1 MFLEYYLINLIRI
14 LFYIVIAVEFTILYD
29 FILVFYGKH
38 FKLRYYLGTIILFS
52 LILTILKPFDTKFS
66 AILVSL
72 LPIICS
78 LLKLFIYIESK
89 RAIAFKDVDNGKK
102 ELYGGKRV
110 LVIVPHQDDEIN
122 LLGGVFEEYLKYGSE
137 IFPVYVIT
145 NGIAEPYR
153 YAEAIALFK
162 HIGVSEANITFLGY
176 GSLKQNNADKI
187 KLTKGINEH
196 PAYHEGQQYSRLNIV
211 KDLMNVITDLRPDV
225 IIGTDYDRHVDH
237 QYVTVLLDE
246 AIGRVLKQEITY
258 KPLILKGYAYRTT
271 WESYPDYYK
280 ANILSTK
287 YLYNPVE
294 TFKWDERLRL
304 PIAAHMMSRSL
315 MGSEIFRQYAIFKSH
330 GAVMR
335 AIRYNSDKIVWERNS
350 HSLLYDAE
358 ISVSSGDGTKLN
370 DFMLYD
376 KTGFHDVD
384 ALPLEGAW
392 CPLPDDVKK
401 TAAMKLAKP
410 SNVKYLVLYNNVDK
424 KQLVRKISI
433 AFDGHRPKEYELLS
447 DGFPTYINVGMQN
460 VSGFEIKILESTGEN
475 AGLTE
480 IEAFEKDKSD
490 SFSYIKIV
498 NQSDDF
504 VYDYWINS
512 KGKESFNLYSV
523 GDAPRLLP
531 TTYRLKIDNTKCS
544 AVIQEEMINVVCP
557 KGERMKLTISSIE
570 NKYSD
575 TIVVYNPYLYQ
586 RLWNNCCQHLE
597 SMYYDLF
604 IGDQHRKATTL
615 SLFWKIRRLKN
626 RK

>member
-1 MFLEYYLINLIRI
+1 MLCALLLSILLCISGFFHEINWVA
-14 LFYIVIAVEFTILYD
+14 FWVV
-29 FILVFYGKH
+29 
-38 FKLRYYLGTIILFS
+38 
-52 LILTILKPFDTKFS
+52 LTITALMGTFCF
-66 AILVSL
+66 
-72 LPIICS
+72 
-78 LLKLFIYIESK
+78 FIKYE
-89 RAIAFKDVDNGKK
+89 ANNFKSFEDVDNGKK
-102 ELYGGKRV
+102 ELYGGKRI
-110 LVIVPHQDDEIN
+110 LVVVPHQDDEIN

-145 NGIAEPYR
+145 NGAVEPHR

-187 KLTKGINEH
+187 KQTKGTNEH
-196 PAYHEGQQYSRLNIV
+196 PAYNEGQQYSRLNVV
-211 KDLMNVITDLRPDV
+211 KDLMDVITDLHPDV

-246 AIGRVLKQEITY
+246 VIGRVLKQEKTY
-258 KPLILKGYAYRTT
+258 KPLVLKGYAYRTT

-280 ANILSTK
+280 TNILSTK

-294 TFKWDERLRL
+294 TFKWNERLRL
-304 PIAAHMMSRSL
+304 PVAAHMMSRSL
-315 MGSEIFRQYAIFKSH
+315 MGSEIFRQYAIFKSQ

-376 KTGFHDVD
+376 KTDFHDID
-384 ALPLEGAW
+384 TLPLEGAW

-401 TAAMKLAKP
+401 TAAIKLAKP

-424 KQLVRKISI
+424 KQLVRKICI
-433 AFDGHRPKEYELLS
+433 TFDGHEPKEYELQS
-447 DGFPTYINVGMQN
+447 DGFPTYIDVDMQN

-480 IEAFEKDKSD
+480 VEAFEKEKTN
-490 SFSYIKIV
+490 SFNYIKIV
-498 NQSDDF
+498 NQNNDF
-504 VYDYWINS
+504 VYDYWINK
-512 KGKESFNLYSV
+512 KGKERFSLYSV
-523 GDAPRLLP
+523 GEAPSLLASAY
-531 TTYRLKIDNTKCS
+531 TLNIDNTKCS
-544 AVIQEEMINVVCP
+544 AVIQEDKLNVACP
-557 KGERMKLTISSIE
+557 KGERMKLTISSIG

-575 TIVVYNPYLYQ
+575 TIVVYNPYFCQ
-586 RLWNNCCQHLE
+586 RLWNSCCQHLE
-597 SMYYDLF
+597 SIYYDLF

-615 SLFWKIRRLKN
+615 SLLWKIRW
-626 RK
+626 

>member
-1 MFLEYYLINLIRI
+1 MLLLLLYLILAIEITILLDFLLVLLGHHFKVRWYLLCTLLLSI
-14 LFYIVIAVEFTILYD
+14 LFCISECFHELYW
-29 FILVFYGKH
+29 V
-38 FKLRYYLGTIILFS
+38 
-52 LILTILKPFDTKFS
+52 
-66 AILVSL
+66 V
-72 LPIICS
+72 
-78 LLKLFIYIESK
+78 LFIPVLIGMFYCFIKNEANKSQS
-89 RAIAFKDVDNGKK
+89 FEDVDNGKR

-110 LVIVPHQDDEIN
+110 LVVVPHQDDEIN
-122 LLGGVFEEYLKYGSE
+122 ILGGVFEEYLKYGSE

-145 NGIAEPYR
+145 NGVVEPHR

-162 HIGVSEANITFLGY
+162 HIGVPEANITFLGY
-176 GSLKQNNADKI
+176 GSLIHNDVDKI
-187 KLTKGINEH
+187 ELTKGTNEH

-211 KDLMNVITDLRPDV
+211 KDLMDVITDLRPDV

-246 AIGRVLKQEITY
+246 AIGRVLKQKIAY
-258 KPLILKGYAYRTT
+258 KPIILKGYAYRTT

-280 ANILSTK
+280 TNILSTK

-294 TFKWDERLRL
+294 TFKWNERLRL
-304 PIAAHMMSRSL
+304 PVAPHMMSRSL
-315 MGSEIFRQYAIFKSH
+315 MGSEIFRQYAIFKSQ

-358 ISVSSGDGTKLN
+358 ISVSSGDGAKLN

-376 KTGFHDVD
+376 KTDFHDVD
-384 ALPLEGAW
+384 TLPLEGAW

-401 TAAMKLAKP
+401 TAAIKLAQP
-410 SNVKYLVLYNNVDK
+410 SNIKYLVLYNNVDK
-424 KQLVRKISI
+424 NQLVRKISI
-433 AFDGHRPKEYELLS
+433 AFDGNTPNEYELLY
-447 DGFPTYINVGMQN
+447 DGFPTYINVDMQN
-460 VSGFEIKILESTGEN
+460 VRSFEIKILESTGKN

-480 IEAFEKDKSD
+480 IEAFEKEKTY

-498 NQSDDF
+498 NQTDDF
-504 VYDYWINS
+504 IYDYWINR
-512 KGKESFNLYSV
+512 KGKECFTLYSV
-523 GDAPRLLP
+523 GNAPRLLP
-531 TTYRLKIDNTKCS
+531 TTYRLNIDNTKCS
-544 AVIQEEMINVVCP
+544 AVIQEEKLNVVCP

-575 TIVVYNPYLYQ
+575 TIVVYNPYLYE
-586 RLWNNCCQHLE
+586 RMWNSCCQHLE

-615 SLFWKIRRLKN
+615 SLLWKIRRLKN

>member
-1 MFLEYYLINLIRI
+1 MLCALLLSILLCISGFFHEINWVA
-14 LFYIVIAVEFTILYD
+14 FWVV
-29 FILVFYGKH
+29 
-38 FKLRYYLGTIILFS
+38 
-52 LILTILKPFDTKFS
+52 LTITALMGTFCF
-66 AILVSL
+66 
-72 LPIICS
+72 
-78 LLKLFIYIESK
+78 FIKYE
-89 RAIAFKDVDNGKK
+89 ANNFKSFEDVDNGKK
-102 ELYGGKRV
+102 ELYGGKRI
-110 LVIVPHQDDEIN
+110 LVVVPHQDDEIN

-145 NGIAEPYR
+145 NGAVEPHR

-187 KLTKGINEH
+187 KQTKGTNEH
-196 PAYHEGQQYSRLNIV
+196 PAYNEGQQYSRLNVV
-211 KDLMNVITDLRPDV
+211 KDLMDVITDLHPDV

-246 AIGRVLKQEITY
+246 VIGRVLKQEKTY
-258 KPLILKGYAYRTT
+258 KPLVLKGYAYRTT

-280 ANILSTK
+280 TNILSTK

-294 TFKWDERLRL
+294 TFKWNERLRL
-304 PIAAHMMSRSL
+304 PVAAHMMSRSL
-315 MGSEIFRQYAIFKSH
+315 MGSEIFRQYAIFKSQ

-376 KTGFHDVD
+376 KTDFHDID
-384 ALPLEGAW
+384 TLPLEGAW

-401 TAAMKLAKP
+401 TAAIKLAKP

-424 KQLVRKISI
+424 KQLVRKICI
-433 AFDGHRPKEYELLS
+433 TFDGHEPKEYELQS
-447 DGFPTYINVGMQN
+447 DGFPTYIDVDMQN

-480 IEAFEKDKSD
+480 VEAFEKEKTN
-490 SFSYIKIV
+490 SFNYIKIV
-498 NQSDDF
+498 NQNNDF
-504 VYDYWINS
+504 VYDYWINK
-512 KGKESFNLYSV
+512 KGKERFSLYSV
-523 GDAPRLLP
+523 GEAPSLLASAY
-531 TTYRLKIDNTKCS
+531 TLNIDNTKCS
-544 AVIQEEMINVVCP
+544 AVIQEDKLNVACP
-557 KGERMKLTISSIE
+557 KGERMKLTISSIG

-575 TIVVYNPYLYQ
+575 TIVVYNPYFCQ
-586 RLWNNCCQHLE
+586 RLWNSCCQHLE
-597 SMYYDLF
+597 SIYYDLF

-615 SLFWKIRRLKN
+615 SLLWKIRCLKN

>member
-1 MFLEYYLINLIRI
+1 MLCALLLSILLCISGFFHEINWVALW
-14 LFYIVIAVEFTILYD
+14 IV
-29 FILVFYGKH
+29 
-38 FKLRYYLGTIILFS
+38 
-52 LILTILKPFDTKFS
+52 LTITAFMGTF
-66 AILVSL
+66 
-72 LPIICS
+72 CF
-78 LLKLFIYIESK
+78 FIKYE
-89 RAIAFKDVDNGKK
+89 AHNFKSFEDVDNGKR

-110 LVIVPHQDDEIN
+110 LVVVPHQDDEIN

-162 HIGVSEANITFLGY
+162 HIGVPEANVTFLGY

-187 KLTKGINEH
+187 KLTKGTNEH
-196 PAYHEGQQYSRLNIV
+196 PAYHEGQKYSRLNIV
-211 KDLMNVITDLRPDV
+211 KDLMNVVTDLCPDV

-237 QYVTVLLDE
+237 HYVTALLDE
-246 AIGRVLKQEITY
+246 AIGRVLKQKKTY
-258 KPLILKGYAYRTT
+258 KPLVLKGYAYRTT

-280 ANILSTK
+280 TNILSTK

-294 TFKWDERLRL
+294 TFKWNERLRL
-304 PIAAHMMSRSL
+304 PVAAHMMSRSL
-315 MGSEIFRQYAIFKSH
+315 MGSEIFRQYAIFKSQ

-335 AIRYNSDKIVWERNS
+335 AIRYNSDKILWERNT
-350 HSLLYDAE
+350 HSLLHDAE
-358 ISVSSGDGTKLN
+358 INVSSGDGTKLN

-376 KTGFHDVD
+376 KTDFHDID

-392 CPLPDDVKK
+392 IPLPDDRKK
-401 TAAMKLAKP
+401 TANIKLAKQ
-410 SNVKYLVLYNNVDK
+410 SNVKYIVLYNNVDK
-424 KQLVRKISI
+424 NQLVRKISI
-433 AFDGHRPKEYELLS
+433 AFNGHRPKEYELQS

-490 SFSYIKIV
+490 SFNYIKIV

-504 VYDYWINS
+504 VYDYWINK
-512 KGKESFNLYSV
+512 KGKELFSLYSV
-523 GDAPRLLP
+523 GEAPSLLASAY
-531 TTYRLKIDNTKCS
+531 TINIDNTKCS
-544 AVIQEEMINVVCP
+544 AVIQEDKLNVACP
-557 KGERMKLTISSIE
+557 KGERMKLTISSIG

-575 TIVVYNPYLYQ
+575 TIVVYNPYIYQ
-586 RLWNNCCQHLE
+586 RIWNSCCQHLE

-615 SLFWKIRRLKN
+615 SLLWKIRRLKN

>member
-1 MFLEYYLINLIRI
+1 MLSILLYLILAIEI
-14 LFYIVIAVEFTILYD
+14 TILLD
-29 FILVFYGKH
+29 FLLVLFGHH
-38 FKLRYYLGTIILFS
+38 FKLRWYLLCALLLSILLCISGFFHEINWVALLVVLIITAFMGTFC
-52 LILTILKPFDTKFS
+52 F
-66 AILVSL
+66 
-72 LPIICS
+72 
-78 LLKLFIYIESK
+78 FIKYETHN
-89 RAIAFKDVDNGKK
+89 FKSFEDVDNGKK
-102 ELYGGKRV
+102 ELYGGKRI
-110 LVIVPHQDDEIN
+110 LVVVPHQDDEIN

-145 NGIAEPYR
+145 NGAVEPHR

-187 KLTKGINEH
+187 KQTRGTNEH
-196 PAYHEGQQYSRLNIV
+196 PAYNEGQQYSRLNVV
-211 KDLMNVITDLRPDV
+211 KDLMDVITDLHPDV

-246 AIGRVLKQEITY
+246 VIGRVLKQEKTY
-258 KPLILKGYAYRTT
+258 KPLVLKGYAYRTT

-280 ANILSTK
+280 TNILSTK

-294 TFKWDERLRL
+294 TFKWNERLRL
-304 PIAAHMMSRSL
+304 PVAAHMMSRSL
-315 MGSEIFRQYAIFKSH
+315 MGSEIFRQYDIFKSQ

-376 KTGFHDVD
+376 KTDFHDID
-384 ALPLEGAW
+384 TLPLEGAW

-401 TAAMKLAKP
+401 TAAIKLAKP

-433 AFDGHRPKEYELLS
+433 TFDGHEPKEYELQS
-447 DGFPTYINVGMQN
+447 DGFPTYIDVDMQN
-460 VSGFEIKILESTGEN
+460 VSGFEIKILESTGED

-480 IEAFEKDKSD
+480 VEAFEKEKNN
-490 SFSYIKIV
+490 SFNYIKIV
-498 NQSDDF
+498 NQNNDF
-504 VYDYWINS
+504 VYDYWINK
-512 KGKESFNLYSV
+512 KGKELFSLYSV
-523 GDAPRLLP
+523 GEAPSLLASAY
-531 TTYRLKIDNTKCS
+531 TLNIDNTKCS
-544 AVIQEEMINVVCP
+544 AVIQEDKLNVACP
-557 KGERMKLTISSIE
+557 KGERMKLTISSIG

-586 RLWNNCCQHLE
+586 RIWNSCCQHLE
-597 SMYYDLF
+597 SIFYDLF

-615 SLFWKIRRLKN
+615 SLLWKIRRLKN
-626 RK
+626 KK

>member
-1 MFLEYYLINLIRI
+1 MLSLLLYFI
-14 LFYIVIAVEFTILYD
+14 LAREITILLD
-29 FILVFYGKH
+29 FLLVLFGHH
-38 FKLRYYLGTIILFS
+38 FKLRWYLLCALLFFIIFCIIGYSHGFNLVVLCIVL
-52 LILTILKPFDTKFS
+52 LIPTLIGIWHF
-66 AILVSL
+66 
-72 LPIICS
+72 
-78 LLKLFIYIESK
+78 FIKYEVHKSQS
-89 RAIAFKDVDNGKK
+89 FEDVDNGKK

-110 LVIVPHQDDEIN
+110 LVVVPHQDDEIN

-145 NGIAEPYR
+145 NGAVEPHR
-153 YAEAIALFK
+153 YAESIALFK
-162 HIGVSEANITFLGY
+162 HIGVPEANITFLGY

-187 KLTKGINEH
+187 KQTKGTKEH
-196 PAYHEGQQYSRLNIV
+196 PAFNEGQQYSRLNIV
-211 KDLMNVITDLRPDV
+211 TDLKKVITDLRPDV
-225 IIGTDYDRHVDH
+225 IIGTDYDCHVDH
-237 QYVTVLLDE
+237 HYVTVLLDE
-246 AIGRVLKQEITY
+246 AIGRVLKQEIAY
-258 KPLILKGYAYRTT
+258 RPIILKGYAYRTT

-280 ANILSTK
+280 TNILSTK

-294 TFKWDERLRL
+294 TFKWNERLRL
-304 PIAAHMMSRSL
+304 PVAAHMMSRSL
-315 MGSEIFRQYAIFKSH
+315 MGSEIFRQYAIFKSQ

-335 AIRYNSDKIVWERNS
+335 AIRYNSDKILWERNT

-376 KTGFHDVD
+376 KTDFHDVD
-384 ALPLEGAW
+384 TLPLEGAW

-401 TAAMKLAKP
+401 TAAIKLAKP

-424 KQLVRKISI
+424 NQLVRKISI
-433 AFDGHRPKEYELLS
+433 VFDGHEPKEYELLS
-447 DGFPTYINVGMQN
+447 DGFPTYINVDMQN
-460 VSGFEIKILESTGEN
+460 VRSFEIKILESTGEN

-480 IEAFEKDKSD
+480 IEAFEKEKTN

-498 NQSDDF
+498 NQTDDF

-512 KGKESFNLYSV
+512 KGKESFALYSV

-531 TTYRLKIDNTKCS
+531 TTYILNIDNTKCS
-544 AVIQEEMINVVCP
+544 AVIQEEKLNVVCP

-575 TIVVYNPYLYQ
+575 AIVVYNPYLYQ
-586 RLWNNCCQHLE
+586 RLWNSCCQHLE

-615 SLFWKIRRLKN
+615 SLLWKIRRLKN

>member
-1 MFLEYYLINLIRI
+1 MLSILLYLILAIEI
-14 LFYIVIAVEFTILYD
+14 TILLD
-29 FILVFYGKH
+29 FLLVLLGHH
-38 FKLRYYLGTIILFS
+38 FKLRWYLLCALLLSILFCIS
-52 LILTILKPFDTKFS
+52 GYFHELYRVALWIVPTITALMGTFCF
-66 AILVSL
+66 
-72 LPIICS
+72 
-78 LLKLFIYIESK
+78 FIKYETHN
-89 RAIAFKDVDNGKK
+89 FKSFEDVDNGKR
-102 ELYGGKRV
+102 ELYGDKRV
-110 LVIVPHQDDEIN
+110 LVVVPHQDDEIN

-153 YAEAIALFK
+153 YTEAITLFK
-162 HIGVSEANITFLGY
+162 HIGVPEANVIFLGY
-176 GSLKQNNADKI
+176 GSLCHNDVDII
-187 KLTKGINEH
+187 KLTKGTTEH
-196 PAYHEGQQYSRLNIV
+196 PAFHEGQQYSRLNIV
-211 KDLMNVITDLRPDV
+211 KDLMKVITDLRPDV

-237 QYVTVLLDE
+237 HYVTILLDE

-258 KPLILKGYAYRTT
+258 KPLVLKGYAYRTT

-280 ANILSTK
+280 TNILSTK

-315 MGSEIFRQYAIFKSH
+315 MGSEIFRQYAIFKSQ

-370 DFMLYD
+370 DFILYD
-376 KTGFHDVD
+376 KTDFHDVD

-392 CPLPDDVKK
+392 IPLPKDREKS
-401 TAAMKLAKP
+401 ANIKLAKP
-410 SNVKYLVLYNNVDK
+410 SDVKYLVLYNNVDK
-424 KQLVRKISI
+424 KQLVRKICI
-433 AFDGHRPKEYELLS
+433 TFDGHRPKEYELLS
-447 DGFPTYINVGMQN
+447 DGFPTYINVDMQN

-480 IEAFEKDKSD
+480 VEAFEKEKTN
-490 SFSYIKIV
+490 SFNYIKIV
-498 NQSDDF
+498 NQSNDF
-504 VYDYWINS
+504 VYDYWINK
-512 KGKESFNLYSV
+512 KGKELFSLYSV
-523 GDAPRLLP
+523 GEAPSLLASAY
-531 TTYRLKIDNTKCS
+531 TLNIDNTKCS
-544 AVIQEEMINVVCP
+544 AVIQEDKLNVACP
-557 KGERMKLTISSIE
+557 KGERMKLTISSIG

-575 TIVVYNPYLYQ
+575 TIVVYNPYFCQ
-586 RLWNNCCQHLE
+586 RLWNSCCQHLE
-597 SMYYDLF
+597 SIYYDLF

-615 SLFWKIRRLKN
+615 SLLWKIRCLKN

>member
-1 MFLEYYLINLIRI
+1 MLCALLLSILLCISGFFHEINWVA
-14 LFYIVIAVEFTILYD
+14 FWVV
-29 FILVFYGKH
+29 
-38 FKLRYYLGTIILFS
+38 
-52 LILTILKPFDTKFS
+52 LTITALMGTFCF
-66 AILVSL
+66 
-72 LPIICS
+72 
-78 LLKLFIYIESK
+78 FIKYE
-89 RAIAFKDVDNGKK
+89 ANNFKSFEDVDNGKK
-102 ELYGGKRV
+102 ELYGGKRI
-110 LVIVPHQDDEIN
+110 LVVVPHQDDEIN

-145 NGIAEPYR
+145 NGAVEPHR

-187 KLTKGINEH
+187 KQTKGTNEH
-196 PAYHEGQQYSRLNIV
+196 PAYNEGQQYSRLNVV
-211 KDLMNVITDLRPDV
+211 KDLMDVITDLHPDV

-246 AIGRVLKQEITY
+246 VIGRVLKQEKTY
-258 KPLILKGYAYRTT
+258 KPLVLKGYAYRTT

-280 ANILSTK
+280 TNILSTK

-294 TFKWDERLRL
+294 TFKWNERLRL
-304 PIAAHMMSRSL
+304 PVAAHMMSRSL
-315 MGSEIFRQYAIFKSH
+315 MGSEIFRQYAIFKSQ

-376 KTGFHDVD
+376 KTDFHDID
-384 ALPLEGAW
+384 TLPLEGAW

-401 TAAMKLAKP
+401 TAAIKLAKP

-424 KQLVRKISI
+424 KQLVRKICI
-433 AFDGHRPKEYELLS
+433 TFDGHEPKEYELQS
-447 DGFPTYINVGMQN
+447 DGFPTYIDVDMQN

-480 IEAFEKDKSD
+480 VEAFEKEKTN
-490 SFSYIKIV
+490 SFNYIKIV
-498 NQSDDF
+498 NQNNDF
-504 VYDYWINS
+504 VYDYWINK
-512 KGKESFNLYSV
+512 KGKERFSLYSV
-523 GDAPRLLP
+523 GEAPSLLASAY
-531 TTYRLKIDNTKCS
+531 TLNIDNTKCS
-544 AVIQEEMINVVCP
+544 AVIQEDKLNVACP
-557 KGERMKLTISSIE
+557 KGERMKLTISSIG

-575 TIVVYNPYLYQ
+575 TIVVYNPYF
-586 RLWNNCCQHLE
+586 CQ
-597 SMYYDLF
+597 
-604 IGDQHRKATTL
+604 
-615 SLFWKIRRLKN
+615 
-626 RK
+626 

>member
-1 MFLEYYLINLIRI
+1 M
-14 LFYIVIAVEFTILYD
+14 
-29 FILVFYGKH
+29 
-38 FKLRYYLGTIILFS
+38 
-52 LILTILKPFDTKFS
+52 
-66 AILVSL
+66 
-72 LPIICS
+72 PIIYA
-78 LLKLFIYIESK
+78 LLKLFIKYETHN
-89 RAIAFKDVDNGKK
+89 FKSFEDVDNGKK
-102 ELYGGKRV
+102 ELYGGKRI
-110 LVIVPHQDDEIN
+110 LVVVPHQDDEIN

-162 HIGVSEANITFLGY
+162 HIGVSEANIIFLGY
-176 GSLKQNNADKI
+176 GSLIHNDVDKI
-187 KLTKGINEH
+187 KLTKGTNEH
-196 PAYHEGQQYSRLNIV
+196 PAYNEGQQYSRLNVV
-211 KDLMNVITDLRPDV
+211 KDLMNVITDLCPDV

-237 QYVTVLLDE
+237 HYVTVLLDE
-246 AIGRVLKQEITY
+246 AIGRVLKQEKTY
-258 KPLILKGYAYRTT
+258 KPLVLKGYAYRTT

-280 ANILSTK
+280 TNILSTK

-294 TFKWDERLRL
+294 TFKWNERLRL
-304 PIAAHMMSRSL
+304 PVAAHMMSRSL
-315 MGSEIFRQYAIFKSH
+315 MGSEIFRQYDIFKSQ

-376 KTGFHDVD
+376 KTDFHDID
-384 ALPLEGAW
+384 TLPLEGAW

-401 TAAMKLAKP
+401 TAAIKLAKP

-433 AFDGHRPKEYELLS
+433 TFDGHEPKEYELQS
-447 DGFPTYINVGMQN
+447 DGFPTYIDVDMQN
-460 VSGFEIKILESTGEN
+460 VSGFEIKILESTGED

-480 IEAFEKDKSD
+480 VEAFEKEKTN
-490 SFSYIKIV
+490 SFNYIKIV
-498 NQSDDF
+498 NQNNDF
-504 VYDYWINS
+504 VYDYWINK
-512 KGKESFNLYSV
+512 KGKELFSLYSV
-523 GDAPRLLP
+523 GEAPSLLASAY
-531 TTYRLKIDNTKCS
+531 TLNIDNTKCS
-544 AVIQEEMINVVCP
+544 AVIQEDKLNVACP
-557 KGERMKLTISSIE
+557 KGERMKLTISSIG

-586 RLWNNCCQHLE
+586 RIWNSCCQHLE
-597 SMYYDLF
+597 SIFYDLF

-615 SLFWKIRRLKN
+615 SLLWKIRRLKN
-626 RK
+626 KK